1 MFTRFKLHYDFKEI
15 FCSPRKGNEKG
26 SVEAG
31 VRYMRKNL
39 LVPVPY
45 FKDFNQYNI
54 ELLKKYAQLHNR
66 KHYITDNNICDL
78 HFDDINE
85 LNPLP
90 IIPFEIA
97 SIKKRKLDNFGR
109 LIIDNKN
116 FTFAS
121 L

>member
-1 MFTRFKLHYDFKEI
+1 
-15 FCSPRKGNEKG
+15 
-26 SVEAG
+26 
-31 VRYMRKNL
+31 MRKNL